1 MWKSVLALAAVLA
14 LSSLSF
20 TNEGFAQR
28 RGAFSGGGGGRA
40 GGVGIG
46 GGGMGGG
53 AFRAGGGG
61 GMGGGAFRAGGGGG
75 MGGGISRGIALPRGI
90 AVSRGMALSR
100 GIGAPR
106 GIGVSRGMALSRG
119 IGAPRGIGISRGM
132 ALSRG
137 IGAPRGIALRGSRVG
152 AHRGALRGARVGF
165 HRGIALRG
173 ARVGVRHH
181 IAVRHRIVRWHVLRR
196 HIVVHPRVY
205 RCYRWRRIMTRYGW
219 RLRWVNVCRPYYRFY
234 RRFGGVRRDA
244 LRFVTRQQDGRRS
257 PSRLVLEIDVGER
270 LTVLVLDGEAGFLL
284 VDGGRRR
291 AEGIERRWQGDAAT
305 AGRRGPSGAG
315 VLPPEQFRLF
325 HMA

>member
-20 TNEGFAQR
+20 TTEGFAQR

-46 GGGMGGG
+46 GAGMGGG
-53 AFRAGGGG
+53 AFRAGGGA
-61 GMGGGAFRAGGGGG
+61 GMGGGAFRAGGGAG

-90 AVSRGMALSR
+90 GVSRGMALSR

-119 IGAPRGIGISRGM
+119 IGAPRGI
-132 ALSRG
+132 
-137 IGAPRGIALRGSRVG
+137 ALRGSRVG
-152 AHRGALRGARVGF
+152 VHRGALRGARVGF

-181 IAVRHRIVRWHVLRR
+181 IAVRHRIVRRHVLRR
-196 HIVVHPRVY
+196 HIVVHHRVY
-205 RCYRWRRIMTRYGW
+205 GCYRWRRIMTRYGW

-234 RRFGGVRRDA
+234 PRLGDVGGGA
-244 LRFVTRQQDGRRS
+244 PRFVTDDEASVVHLLESSKAPGSGGIQEMGLFLYIGKPEERELGEQRFLGRDTKQSGKQLGSKDGKHA
-257 PSRLVLEIDVGER
+257 VAAVIDHSFVIALR
-270 LTVLVLDGEAGFLL
+270 KVSAG
-284 VDGGRRR
+284 
-291 AEGIERRWQGDAAT
+291 
-305 AGRRGPSGAG
+305 SC
-315 VLPPEQFRLF
+315 
-325 HMA
+325 